1 VHLDVHVTAPVL
13 VICKPNLS
21 STTYPG
27 GILPRKFRG
36 CMPLLSFLRLCSS
49 RKHVAR
55 ITVSNVTNVIFDA
68 PAPGVSTV
76 SLTLEQ
82 ASQNLHLRELQCNQ
96 PACVL
101 SISGA
106 VFSWQSEIVL
116 HQQFWTVLNRDY
128 LLC

>member
-1 VHLDVHVTAPVL
+1 MSLASQYQM
-13 VICKPNLS
+13 CK
-21 STTYPG
+21 
-27 GILPRKFRG
+27 RRRQQQQQQQQ
-36 CMPLLSFLRLCSS
+36 M
-49 RKHVAR
+49 
-55 ITVSNVTNVIFDA
+55 TNVIFDA